1 MSLEGDDGALDALI
15 ACFDGAA
22 AAKEIR
28 EAVAERV
35 AEVAETQYAAG
46 QGPEGQAWPPNTSNN
61 RFPSLRR
68 LTAAIAFRATEEG
81 IAATGDEILRY
92 HSPRSAA
99 YAHLDRPTFPA
110 QGKLSVPWAAAADEG
125 AEKAL
130 AERFGPKR

>member
-1 MSLEGDDGALDALI
+1 MSLEGDAAALDAMI
-15 ACFDGAA
+15 SAFDGVA

-28 EAVAERV
+28 EAVAERI
-35 AEVAETQYAAG
+35 AEVAEAQYAAG
-46 QGPEGQAWPPNTSNN
+46 QGPEGQAWPPNTSND

-99 YAHLDRPTFPA
+99 YAHLDRPTFPVR
-110 QGKLSVPWAAAADEG
+110 GRLSAPWAAAADEG

-130 AERFGPKR
+130 SERFGPKR